1 LLVEQ
6 IKFNLIA
13 KPILEN
19 GEVMEF
25 YLPKGERL
33 DELAK
38 QAKEMEDEQLLEY
51 WKGGIQ
57 ATEEGGVSFDVYH
70 NGDGLASTDMAAMYK
85 QMKMEVNVSETQEY
99 YKSKEV
105 QDLDKAIDL
114 VDEYEK
120 IELTPDEL
128 LNLLKEAYRNGYAT
142 YELVDAELEHY
153 DAYGYARWV
162 LLGLK

>member
-1 LLVEQ
+1 MRKQTAVEWLVEQ

-38 QAKEMEDEQLLEY
+38 RAKEMEDEQLLEY

-70 NGDGLASTDMAAMYK
+70 NGTELKKGDEVKLEGYDYAWIGWVTNSSYLICKIKSRYDENGKTSRGWMLMN
-85 QMKMEVNVSETQEY
+85 MEV
-99 YKSKEV
+99 
-105 QDLDKAIDL
+105 
-114 VDEYEK
+114 
-120 IELTPDEL
+120 
-128 LNLLKEAYRNGYAT
+128 
-142 YELVDAELEHY
+142 H
-153 DAYGYARWV
+153 WV
-162 LLGLK
+162 LKSDWHSKN